1 MKERVISVPELALV
15 AATRGML
22 GAGVGLLLAGRL
34 SDDQRRAVGRS
45 LVAVGVLTTVP
56 LVMEIFGRGNGH
68 GALRSDGTDT

>member
-1 MKERVISVPELALV
+1 
-15 AATRGML
+15 ML

-56 LVMEIFGRGNGH
+56 LVMEIFGRGNGD
-68 GALRSDGTDT
+68 GALRSDGTRA